1 MLIKFLHATSCGADY
16 LPLEAT
22 ESVLPREYCS
32 FLLMR
37 YCSIVQARWM
47 IRTNLSPVSSTYSV
61 NATHENVDE
70 KRPSIF
76 FWVRHVILL
85 TTAVSAVLFFVHPK
99 SPMFGFRE
107 FAG

>member
-1 MLIKFLHATSCGADY
+1 MQLHVILITCLWKQLSLFC
-16 LPLEAT
+16 P
-22 ESVLPREYCS
+22 ESTVASY
-32 FLLMR
+32 MR

-61 NATHENVDE
+61 NATHELLRNVDE

-85 TTAVSAVLFFVHPK
+85 TTVVSAVLFFAHPK